1 MKKTLALLLVSV
13 AIVLAGCGSATPGK
27 GEWSKPAEKPVTDT
41 SPATRD
47 DRFAPG
53 KGMPEIQSELTIE
66 VLPVKGD
73 PVLIKDDTFVV
84 LYGAGPEQEG
94 KNLEKVLKSKGVKY
108 IDYLIQPSSDPA
120 SYMGAM
126 GLVGEIQIGNLE
138 RMVADENFVR
148 LERAVMGKSMVE
160 LLAAGSIWYLNGVSF
175 DVLYPMQDDF
185 ASGRVQDRTSVVL
198 VTKGNISFLLTGQ
211 IDGTAENKLIQRGK
225 LKKISAVIV
234 TNGAPEGSMT
244 EGFMQALSPEK
255 VFIVAGKDAKP
266 ATQGTLFAP
275 GMVLR
280 TDGETL
286 TETPASGKG
295 K

>member
-27 GEWSKPAEKPVTDT
+27 GEWSKPVENPVTDT

-53 KGMPEIQSELTIE
+53 KGMPEIPSELTIE
-66 VLPVKGD
+66 VLPVKGN
-73 PVLIKDDTFVV
+73 PILIKDSTFTV

-94 KNLEKVLKSKGVKY
+94 KNLAKVLKGKGIKY

-148 LERAVMGKSMVE
+148 LERAVMGKSVVE
-160 LLAAGSIWYLNGVSF
+160 LLAAGAIWYLNGVSF
-175 DVLYPMQDDF
+175 DTLYPMQDDL
-185 ASGRVQDRTSVVL
+185 ASGRVQDRTSVIL
-198 VTKGNISFLLTGQ
+198 VTKGKISFLLTGQ
-211 IDGTAENKLIQRGK
+211 TDGTAENKLIQRGK
-225 LKKISAVIV
+225 LKKVSAVIA
-234 TNGAPEGSMT
+234 TSGAPEGSMT
-244 EGFMQALSPEK
+244 EGFMQTLSPEK
-255 VFIVAGKDAKP
+255 VFIVANKDAKP
-266 ATQGTLFAP
+266 AAQGTLLAP

-286 TETPASGKG
+286 AETSVSGKG

>member
-1 MKKTLALLLVSV
+1 MKKTLVLVLVSV
-13 AIVLAGCGSATPGK
+13 AIVLAGCGSATPKK

-47 DRFAPG
+47 DTFAPG

-66 VLPVKGD
+66 VLPVKGN
-73 PVLIKDDTFVV
+73 PILIKDDTFVV

-94 KNLEKVLKSKGVKY
+94 KNLAKVLKSKGIKY

-120 SYMGAM
+120 GYMGAM
-126 GLVGEIQIGNLE
+126 GLAGEIQIGNIE
-138 RMVADENFVR
+138 RLIGDENFIR
-148 LERAVMGKSMVE
+148 LERAVMGKSMIE

-175 DVLYPMQDDF
+175 DILYPMQDDF
-185 ASGRVQDRTSVVL
+185 AGGRVQDKTSVVL
-198 VTKGNISFLLTGQ
+198 VTKGKVSFLLTAQ

-225 LKKISAVIV
+225 LKKVSAVIA

-244 EGFMQALSPEK
+244 EGFMKALSPEK
-255 VFIVAGKDAKP
+255 VFVVANKDAKP
-266 ATQGTLFAP
+266 ATQGTLLAP

>member
-1 MKKTLALLLVSV
+1 MKKILVLVSV
-13 AIVLAGCGSATPGK
+13 AIVLAGCGSATPKK

-47 DRFAPG
+47 DSFAPG

-66 VLPVKGD
+66 VLPVKGN
-73 PVLIKDDTFVV
+73 PILISDKTFAV

-94 KNLEKVLKSKGVKY
+94 KNLAKALKSRGIKY

-138 RMVADENFVR
+138 RLIGDENFMR
-148 LERAVMGKSMVE
+148 LERAFMGKSMVE

-225 LKKISAVIV
+225 LKKVSAVIA

-255 VFIVAGKDAKP
+255 VFIVANKDAKP
-266 ATQGTLFAP
+266 ATQGTLLAP

-286 TETPASGKG
+286 TETSATTGKG